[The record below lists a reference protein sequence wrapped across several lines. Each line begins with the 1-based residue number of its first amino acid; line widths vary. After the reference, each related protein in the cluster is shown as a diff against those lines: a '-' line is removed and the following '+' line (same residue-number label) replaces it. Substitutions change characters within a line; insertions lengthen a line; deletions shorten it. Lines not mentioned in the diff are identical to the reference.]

1 MKGLSIEQ
9 FLALTKSD
17 SSQCY
22 LLFEELLGFC
32 LAKDKEAIGLLH
44 KLKDTCAS
52 LPDKNTHPFS
62 FSRKDVRNFKDSMT
76 TLWLLSFRSTY
87 EPGEWSRTFYEGLSR
102 YPTSD
107 FYGRKVVELG
117 CGNGWICLG
126 LAIRN
131 RPDKIFGVDINQRA
145 ILAAHLNAIL
155 NSFDSEG
162 TPKTDEEG
170 KTLMDR
176 VHFEV
181 SDLLEV
187 FLRKKTVVDRII
199 GCIPQV
205 LNPELAVL
213 KDALAS
219 DEYLY
224 SLSNYCARQG
234 YVEDEFGL
242 GLIAKAIEQAIA
254 LLRPTGKLIM
264 NLGGRPGEQVLTKLM
279 TRRGLSVKRI
289 WQTITKQDSD
299 TSIEGL
305 VEIERETAHQF
316 EFFMHPFSTVPICAS
331 TAQAFAEAGGT
342 LYHAVTVYEATLRH
356 PAHLKRLFQ
365 TISQPEYQDV
375 RAALDLS
382 QDDEAVAE
390 ERFSVSSSLAAF
402 LHQQQGLPYGSISGL
417 PHLLNHLSEFFG
429 RYYYLPTQA
438 DNVMVSPSRTSLLA
452 NMLHLYRPNKLL
464 IDSSLQSLL
473 PWEWALRSKLGESV
487 VHSPDDLALTYE
499 LIETLRPQMVFA
511 RLRERD
517 AANSGPLDHLIR
529 CCQEVQALLIID
541 ISDIIELSS
550 TPRFAGV
557 FALLQEHGLPDN
569 IFLLCGFI
577 QNRVY
582 DDLQLSV
589 LLHGNRH
596 NIGVLIDA
604 AEVSYSRAPILT
616 QRYYLQ
622 ILEDLLN
629 FHFDRNPSAPTPPP
643 DLTTQTLC
651 RTADVLEALRHP
663 AIEGNKLPFTAES
676 MRLDYGENELTM
688 PRYLR
693 QSLMA
698 SLLQAP
704 VAAEELTVTDHIAL
718 HLEERFGIRTEYIP
732 GICLGGGVADM
743 FASIV
748 RLAKSQGAT
757 MLFPIG
763 AYGYFEAVLKYY
775 QAPYK
780 LIPTYA
786 TSSFKVSQV
795 ELEKILQEQKE
806 PCWLY
811 FNAPVTN
818 PTGAIYSNLEIESIL
833 ATCQEH
839 KCSIAMDVIFSGIEY
854 PGQQNSWSIGSSWS
868 SVALQREGV
877 DLLLLGG
884 LSKEYAAA
892 GLRFGYM
899 ASARTEIIA
908 KISRISDLSPHR
920 ILLTAAQS
928 LYAAMNRKESSL
940 LEDLDKQRHILKER
954 ADRLSALLER
964 TGWEVLAPQA
974 GLFLVAK
981 PNKILNRSVK
991 DPRSGLPIT
1000 LTSDSTADILF
1011 HTTGVAIN
1019 GSSWTGIPDYCRF
1032 VLSTSESTFQR
1043 ALQKIELFD
1052 SLLDYCD

>member
-1 MKGLSIEQ
+1 MKDLAIEQ
-9 FLALTKSD
+9 FLSLTKSD

-22 LLFEELLGFC
+22 VLFEELLGRC
-32 LAKDKEAIGLLH
+32 LTEDQGAIQLLH
-44 KLKDTCAS
+44 QLKNICAE
-52 LPDKNTHPFS
+52 LPDKTAHPFS
-62 FSRKDVRNFKDSMT
+62 FSRKDIQNFKESIS
-76 TLWLLSFRSTY
+76 TLWLLSFCSTY

-131 RPDKIFGVDINQRA
+131 RPDKIFGVDINERA
-145 ILAAHLNAIL
+145 ILAARLNAIL
-155 NSFDSEG
+155 NSYDDKG
-162 TPKTDEEG
+162 NPKIDEEG
-170 KTLMDR
+170 RTLIDR
-176 VHFEV
+176 CSFEV
-181 SDLLEV
+181 SDLLDV
-187 FLRKKTVVDRII
+187 FLTRKFVVDRIV

-254 LLRPTGKLIM
+254 LLRPTGKLIL
-264 NLGGRPGEQVLTKLM
+264 NLGGRPGEKVLTKLM

-305 VEIERETAHQF
+305 VEIERETGHQF
-316 EFFMHPFSTVPICAS
+316 EFFMHPFSTIPICAS
-331 TAQAFAEAGGT
+331 TAQAFARAGGP

-356 PAHLKRLFQ
+356 PNHLKRLFQ
-365 TISQPEYQDV
+365 TISQPDYQDV

-390 ERFSVSSSLAAF
+390 ERFSVSSSLASF
-402 LHQQQGLPYGSISGL
+402 LHQQLGLPYGSTSGL
-417 PHLLNHLSEFFG
+417 PQLLNHLSEFFS
-429 RYYYLPTQA
+429 RYYYLPVHAQ
-438 DNVMVSPSRTSLLA
+438 NVLVSPSRTSVLT
-452 NMLHLYRPNKLL
+452 NILHLYCPNKLL
-464 IDSSLQSLL
+464 IDSSLQTLL
-473 PWEWALRSKLGESV
+473 PWEWSLRNRLGESV
-487 VHSPDDLALTYE
+487 VHAPDDLALTNE
-499 LIETLRPQMVFA
+499 LIETLRPQMVFT

-517 AANSGPLDHLIR
+517 ASNSGPLNHLIQ
-529 CCQEVQALLIID
+529 CCHRVQSLLIID

-550 TPRFAGV
+550 TPRFSG
-557 FALLQEHGLPDN
+557 ALALFQENNLPDN
-569 IFLLCGFI
+569 IFFLCGFI

-596 NIGVLIDA
+596 NIELLIDA

-629 FHFDRNPSAPTPPP
+629 FHFDRTTPSLKQASELPN
-643 DLTTQTLC
+643 QTIC
-651 RTADVLEALRHP
+651 RIPSLSEALQHP
-663 AIEGNKLPFTAES
+663 AIVGNKLPFTSNS
-676 MRLDYGENELTM
+676 MRLDYGENELAM
-688 PRYLR
+688 PRFLK
-693 QSLMA
+693 QALMA
-698 SLLQAP
+698 SLLQSP
-704 VAAEELTVTDHIAL
+704 VNGDELTLENSIAL
-718 HLEERFGIRTEYIP
+718 HMQQRFGIRTEYIP

-748 RLAKSQGAT
+748 RLAKNRGAT
-757 MLFPIG
+757 MLFPRG
-763 AYGYFEAVLKYY
+763 AYGYFEAVLKYF
-775 QAPYK
+775 QVPYE
-780 LIPTYA
+780 LVPTYA
-786 TSSFKVSQV
+786 SSSFKVSQV
-795 ELEKILQEQKE
+795 ELKKVLKEQTG

-818 PTGAIYSNLEIESIL
+818 PTGSIYSNLEIESIL
-833 ATCQEH
+833 ATCKEH
-839 KCSIAMDVIFSGIEY
+839 KCSVAIDAIFSGIEY
-854 PGQQNSWSIGSSWS
+854 PGHQNAWSIGSSWS
-868 SVALQREGV
+868 SIALEREGV

-884 LSKEYAAA
+884 LSKEFAAA

-899 ASARTEIIA
+899 SSPRLEIIRQ
-908 KISRISDLSPHR
+908 ISQISDLTPHR
-920 ILLTAAQS
+920 ILLAAAQS
-928 LYAAMNRKESSL
+928 LYGALNRQENSL
-940 LEDLDKQRHILKER
+940 LEDLNRQRQLLKYR
-954 ADRLSALLER
+954 ADQLSSLLHR
-964 TGWEVLAPQA
+964 TGWEVLTPQA

-981 PNKILNRSVK
+981 PQKMLNRSAK
-991 DPRSGLPIT
+991 HP
-1000 LTSDSTADILF
+1000 LTGFPTVLTGDSIPELLF

-1019 GSSWTGIPDYCRF
+1019 GSSWTGLPDYCRF
-1032 VLSTSESTFQR
+1032 VLSTSDHTFKTAMQR
-1043 ALQKIELFD
+1043 LEAFD
-1052 SLLDYCD
+1052 SQLDYCD